1 MPIIQHL
8 GTAYDSGSG
17 GEFPVG
23 NITTSSLLS
32 WFDPAKFAN
41 YNQGTLADP
50 HSASSD
56 TTQWRI
62 NRNGQAVSGL
72 EGHAV
77 EAASGNNVV
86 GASTNGNVA
95 AFNGSNYTIEVWLYV
110 ASTSNGSWGHLG
122 GKAAF
127 WGTMEGGIYINS

>member
-8 GTAYDSGSG
+8 TNSSGAAG

-32 WFDPAKFAN
+32 WFDPAKFSN
-41 YNQGTLADP
+41 YNQGTMADP
-50 HSASSD
+50 HTASSD

-62 NRNGQAVSGL
+62 NRPGQAVSGL

-77 EAASGNNVV
+77 EPVS
-86 GASTNGNVA
+86 
-95 AFNGSNYTIEVWLYV
+95 YT
-110 ASTSNGSWGHLG
+110 HLTLPT
-122 GKAAF
+122 KA
-127 WGTMEGGIYINS
+127 